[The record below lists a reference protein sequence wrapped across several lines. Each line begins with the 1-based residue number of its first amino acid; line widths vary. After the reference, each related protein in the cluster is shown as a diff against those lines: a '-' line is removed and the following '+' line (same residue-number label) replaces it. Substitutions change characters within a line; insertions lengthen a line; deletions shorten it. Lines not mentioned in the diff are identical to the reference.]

1 MLGDE
6 EKALK
11 FPHHSIWL
19 LLVELHLE
27 PHELDQ
33 CFGAL
38 PAHVSLGGAARRPG
52 LEGGHVADLPAEL
65 GLLVA
70 RDVPQPPRLAVDEKR
85 HRLV

>member
-1 MLGDE
+1 MYY
-6 EKALK
+6 
-11 FPHHSIWL
+11 SIWL
-19 LLVELHLE
+19 LFVELHLE
-27 PHELDQ
+27 LHEFDQ
-33 CFGAL
+33 FFGAL
-38 PAHVSLGGAARRPG
+38 PVYVSLGGVVRRSG